1 MSTSYQV
8 TIQLSNATV
17 AALLGSGYSLLAFQP
32 VQGTASGGK
41 PVLWIRTASLAET
54 IRIDWSST
62 YAAYVS
68 QSPILVNSTI
78 EMQSMAPIEPGQI
91 LQVGQEGSVKVT
103 DGGPADAMSIL
114 NTTSAP
120 YTCGLAVTSG
130 GATSP
135 IAAFALYGNS
145 LDAIAP
151 MEKAFFVFESY
162 PAQAG
167 QILDR
172 SLAQGLLV
180 DVAGGASRTVTF
192 DINAGWSFGGAP
204 WAKVVPA
211 NAPLDQVLIH
221 QAPLQLVQSV
231 SERNASLR

>member
-17 AALLGSGYSLLAFQP
+17 TALLGSGYSLLAFQP

-41 PVLWIRTASLAET
+41 PVLWIRTAALAET
-54 IRIDWSST
+54 IQVAWSSAF
-62 YAAYVS
+62 AAYVS
-68 QSPILVNSTI
+68 QSRIVVNSTI
-78 EMQSMAPIEPGQI
+78 AMQSMAPIELGQI

-120 YTCGLAVTSG
+120 YTCGLAVTAAG
-130 GATSP
+130 GSSP
-135 IAAFALYGNS
+135 IAAFPLYGNS

-151 MEKAFFVFESY
+151 MERAFFVFESY

-180 DVAGGASRTVTF
+180 DVAGGASRTVSF
-192 DINAGWSFGGAP
+192 DINAGWSFGGAS
-204 WAKVVPA
+204 WGQIVPA
-211 NAPLDQVLIH
+211 NTPLDQVLIH
-221 QAPLQLVQSV
+221 QAPLQLASSV
-231 SERNASLR
+231 SEMNASLR